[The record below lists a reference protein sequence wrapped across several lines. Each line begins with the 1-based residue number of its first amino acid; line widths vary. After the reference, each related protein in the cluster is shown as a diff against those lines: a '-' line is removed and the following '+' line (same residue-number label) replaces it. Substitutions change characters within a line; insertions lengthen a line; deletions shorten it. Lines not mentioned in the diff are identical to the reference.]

1 MGESIVPQFSHGVL
15 TIEFSRWITDSVH
28 RYSSRLLT
36 GPGVLVNIKL
46 ARGCA
51 PKDQWE
57 FQDPKLEV
65 LDHIRPYF
73 LGISP
78 YIGLKNRPYIW

>member
-57 FQDPKLEV
+57 FQE
-65 LDHIRPYF
+65 
-73 LGISP
+73 
-78 YIGLKNRPYIW
+78 IGLIYGRYLQFRFLKWLLKRMENNK